1 MHLAVSLH
9 GITPAYAGS
18 TLQKLQDQRSPQ
30 DHPRIRG
37 KHLSGKPSPS
47 ISLGSPPHT
56 REARNFTLTARMFL
70 RITPAYAGSTTNT
83 IRRLMLSEDHPRIR
97 GKYERAEQR
106 AILALGSPP
115 HTREVRL
122 LNLKAFLAVRIT
134 PAYAGSTVFLHQRA
148 HIPKDHP
155 RIRGKYLAQS
165 TARTPR
171 LGSPP
176 HTREVHL
183 CYSCSISAS
192 GITPAYAGS
201 TMSDALHDT
210 CCWITP
216 AYAGSTVLC
225 VV

>member
-70 RITPAYAGSTTNT
+70 RITPAYTGSTTA
-83 IRRLMLSEDHPRIR
+83 RHCHHRHRQDHPRIR
-97 GKYERAEQR
+97 GKYKLRRGE
-106 AILALGSPP
+106 IIPP
-115 HTREVRL
+115 
-122 LNLKAFLAVRIT
+122 
-134 PAYAGSTVFLHQRA
+134 
-148 HIPKDHP
+148 
-155 RIRGKYLAQS
+155 
-165 TARTPR
+165 

-176 HTREVHL
+176 HTREVHIHGQDPRL
-183 CYSCSISAS
+183 HR

-201 TMSDALHDT
+201 TTETPPCT
-210 CCWITP
+210 CKHRDHPRIRGK
-216 AYAGSTVLC
+216 Y
-225 VV
+225 

>member
-1 MHLAVSLH
+1 
-9 GITPAYAGS
+9 
-18 TLQKLQDQRSPQ
+18 
-30 DHPRIRG
+30 
-37 KHLSGKPSPS
+37 
-47 ISLGSPPHT
+47 
-56 REARNFTLTARMFL
+56 
-70 RITPAYAGSTTNT
+70 
-83 IRRLMLSEDHPRIR
+83 MLSEDHPRIR

-210 CCWITP
+210 CCWDHPRIRGK
-216 AYAGSTVLC
+216 YDRNFSGLKGKLGSPPHTREVLKLWPP
-225 VV
+225 